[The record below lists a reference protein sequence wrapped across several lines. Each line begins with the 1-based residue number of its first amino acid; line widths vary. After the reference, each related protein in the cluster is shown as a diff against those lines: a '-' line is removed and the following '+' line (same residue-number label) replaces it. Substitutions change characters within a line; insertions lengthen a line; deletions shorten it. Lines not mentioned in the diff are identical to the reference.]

1 MPPDSAETRGSGLI
15 HGELDRKFVDRSN
28 ELRPVRVFILEDEG
42 GGFAAIVPELPG
54 VASQGASV
62 EDAMR
67 MTQEALELA
76 VESYRAKG
84 LPIPLVSLSESPVN
98 PEDLRGA
105 EVRWTLV

>member
-1 MPPDSAETRGSGLI
+1 
-15 HGELDRKFVDRSN
+15 
-28 ELRPVRVFILEDEG
+28 
-42 GGFAAIVPELPG
+42 
-54 VASQGASV
+54 
-62 EDAMR
+62 